1 MKILYW
7 TESFW
12 PTIGGIEVFSAQFIP
27 AMQKRGFDLSVVTDH
42 RNLNLPDTAFL
53 NGIPVHRFHFQ
64 KALEQHDIGHISLIL
79 RRIAELKQTIR
90 PDLIHINTCGPG
102 TFFQLRTMDKY
113 SAPSF
118 VTVHALLTDSC
129 APDTILGQLLRSA
142 HWVSSVSAST
152 LNDIRAKLPE
162 ITPRSSVIYNGLDM
176 PALQPEPLSFQAP
189 HFLCIGRLIT
199 DKGFDLA
206 LHAFTSVAGRF
217 PQARLIIAG
226 DGPAKTD
233 LMQLSADLGMNDS
246 VVFTGWV
253 DPKNIPELINAS
265 AAVLMP
271 SRWAE
276 PFGLVALQAAQ
287 MARPV
292 VATRVGGL
300 PEVVVDSKTGLLV
313 ENENAN
319 ALAKAIVFLLE
330 HPQEAIQMGWNAHAR
345 AQEVFSGNRCADAY
359 EGLYRQIIRDN
370 SLHKP
375 DSAA

>member
-27 AMQKRGFDLSVVTDH
+27 AMQKRGFEMSVVTDH
-42 RNLNLPDTAFL
+42 RNLNLPDTSAL

-64 KALEQHDIGHISLIL
+64 KALEQHDIGQISLIL
-79 RRIAELKQTIR
+79 RRIAELKQSIR

-102 TFFQLRTMDKY
+102 TFFHLRTMDKY
-113 SAPSF
+113 SATSF
-118 VTVHALLTDSC
+118 VTVHALLTDSS
-129 APDTILGQLLRSA
+129 APDTVLGQLLRSA
-142 HWVSSVSAST
+142 HWISAVSETT
-152 LNDIRAKLPE
+152 LNSIRAKIPE

-176 PALQPEPLSFQAP
+176 PALQPETLSFHMP
-189 HFLCIGRLIT
+189 HFLCIGRLIA

-206 LHAFTSVAGRF
+206 LRAFASAAGRF

-226 DGPAKTD
+226 DGPAKAD
-233 LMQLSADLGMNDS
+233 LMELSAALGIAGS
-246 VVFTGWV
+246 VTFPGWV
-253 DPKNIPELINAS
+253 APENIPGMINEA
-265 AAVLMP
+265 AAVIMP

-300 PEVVVDSKTGLLV
+300 PEVVIHEETGLLID
-313 ENENAN
+313 NENAD
-319 ALAKAIVFLLE
+319 ALAKALVFLLE
-330 HPQEAIQMGWNAHAR
+330 HPQDAIQMGQNAHAR

-359 EGLYRQIIRDN
+359 DGLYRQLIMDN

-375 DSAA
+375 DSSA